1 VTQATALFLDLIR
14 VETRL
19 YNAAEARLRAV
30 HDLTLGQFQLLDLI
44 QRVPDCRVQDVVQD
58 IAITVG
64 AASKAVDR
72 LESAGLCRR
81 SANPDDR
88 RSSILTLTEEG
99 ARKLKE
105 ARPTLE
111 QELIALASEVAG
123 LEEMLKAGGVLA
135 ALRESLQKR
144 G

>member
-1 VTQATALFLDLIR
+1 MTQATALFFDLVR

-30 HDLTLGQFQLLDLI
+30 HDLSLGQFQLLDLI
-44 QRVPDCRVQDVVQD
+44 NRTPDCRVQDIVDD

-72 LESAGLCRR
+72 MENAGLCQR

-88 RSSILTLTEEG
+88 RSSILTLTELG
-99 ARKLKE
+99 ARRLAE
-105 ARPTLE
+105 ARPTLD
-111 QELIALASEVAG
+111 QELIALVSEVAG
-123 LEEMLKAGGVLA
+123 PEELLRAGGVLA
-135 ALRESLQKR
+135 ALKESLR
-144 G
+144 GRG

>member
-1 VTQATALFLDLIR
+1 MQATELFLDLVR

-19 YNAAEARLRAV
+19 YNAAEARLRTV
-30 HDLTLGQFQLLDLI
+30 HDLTLGQFQLLTLI
-44 QRVPDCRVQDVVQD
+44 DRVPDCRVQDIVQD

-72 LESAGLCRR
+72 MENAGLCQR

-99 ARKLKE
+99 ARKLKA

-111 QELIALASEVAG
+111 QELVALASEVAG
-123 LEEMLKAGGVLA
+123 PEELLKAAGVLA
-135 ALRESLQKR
+135 ALKESLQKR

>member
-1 VTQATALFLDLIR
+1 MQATELFFDLVR

-19 YNAAEARLRAV
+19 YNAADARLRAV
-30 HDLTLGQFQLLDLI
+30 HDLSLGQFQLLNLI
-44 QRVPDCRVQDVVQD
+44 DRVPSCRVYDIVQD

-72 LESAGLCRR
+72 MENAGLCRR

-88 RSSILTLTEEG
+88 RSSILTLTGLG
-99 ARKLKE
+99 ASKLEE

-111 QELIALASEVAG
+111 QELVGLASEVAR
-123 LEEMLKAGGVLA
+123 LEELMKAGGVLA
-135 ALRESLQKR
+135 ALRESLQRR